1 MTTLIEVDHLT
12 AHYGPRMIL
21 DDISFTVQQGEI
33 LVVLGGSGSGKS
45 TLLKHM
51 VGLLQPTT
59 GAIRYQGHDLV
70 CMQEDERA
78 VLLKRVGIS
87 FQSGGL
93 FNSLTLADNVALPLR
108 EHSDFDDATIQ
119 ALVRMKLSL
128 VELADAG
135 HLMPGELSGGMKKRA
150 GVARALAL
158 DPEILFFDEPSA
170 GLDPITAAGLDQMI
184 LALRRLLGLT
194 LIVIT
199 HELLSIRTVADRALM
214 LDKGN
219 IIFLGTLDDVA
230 ESPHPR
236 VRQFFQRQPDAM
248 APAAFPGIQTGPTT
262 LAYRQ
267 QRAHTRRRHIP

>member
-1 MTTLIEVDHLT
+1 MTPIPLIEVDHLV
-12 AHYGPRMIL
+12 AHYGTRLIL

-51 VGLLQPTT
+51 IGLLRPTA
-59 GAIRYQGHDLV
+59 GAVRYRGLDLV
-70 CMQEDERA
+70 QTEEDERGT
-78 VLLKRVGIS
+78 LLRHVGVS

-93 FNSLTLADNVALPLR
+93 FNSLTVTENVALPLR
-108 EHSDFDDATIQ
+108 EHGGLDEATIQ

-128 VELADAG
+128 VGLADAG
-135 HLMPGELSGGMKKRA
+135 QLMPAELSGGMKKRA

-170 GLDPITAAGLDQMI
+170 GLDPILGAGLDQMI
-184 LALRRLLGLT
+184 LSLRRLLGLT

-199 HELLSIRTVADRALM
+199 HELASIRTVADRALM
-214 LDKGN
+214 LDRGK
-219 IIFLGTLDDVA
+219 IIFLGTMAEVD

-236 VRQFFQRQPDAM
+236 VRQFFQRQPDAAM
-248 APAAFPGIQTGPTT
+248 QPRSASATT
-262 LAYRQ
+262 
-267 QRAHTRRRHIP
+267 